1 MRGDGYTLHA
11 NSVHPQNQDQKIY
24 FLSFYQN
31 SIYGII
37 IIKSRFTISRQRKLE
52 EHNLFYDSYKWCKFY
67 KWSKNFIRYIR
78 AC

>member
-37 IIKSRFTISRQRKLE
+37 IIKV
-52 EHNLFYDSYKWCKFY
+52 DSQFPDKE
-67 KWSKNFIRYIR
+67 N
-78 AC
+78 

>member
-11 NSVHPQNQDQKIY
+11 NSIHPQNKDQKKN

-31 SIYGII
+31 PCDGII

-52 EHNLFYDSYKWCKFY
+52 EHKWFHDSSKWCTFC
-67 KWSKNFIRYIR
+67 KWGIIFIRYIR